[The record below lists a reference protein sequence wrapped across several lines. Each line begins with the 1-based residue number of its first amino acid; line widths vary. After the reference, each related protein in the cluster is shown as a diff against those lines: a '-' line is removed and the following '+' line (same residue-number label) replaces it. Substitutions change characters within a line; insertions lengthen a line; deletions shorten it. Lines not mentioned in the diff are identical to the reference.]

1 MQHDSG
7 MPKAV
12 IFDIDGTLVD
22 SNEFHVRAWRE
33 VFLRHGKDVPLEA
46 IRPQMGK
53 GGDQLMPVF
62 WPQADLARFG
72 DEMQEERVRLFI
84 EKYLPRVRAFPGV
97 RELFERLRADGVRIA
112 LASSA
117 RKPEL
122 EHHLRTLGVRDLV
135 EGVTSADDADH
146 SKPCPDIL
154 QAALGR
160 LPGVAA
166 RDVVVVGDSPY
177 DGQAAARAG
186 MKFVGVLTG
195 GFTEEE
201 LRKAG
206 AIAVYRELAELIGE
220 PAWT

>member
-1 MQHDSG
+1 
-7 MPKAV
+7 MPRAI

-22 SNEFHVRAWRE
+22 SNEFHVQAWRE
-33 VFLRHGKDVPLEA
+33 VFLRHGKDVPATA

-53 GGDQLMPVF
+53 GGDQLIPVF
-62 WPQADLARFG
+62 WSRDDVERIG

-84 EKYLPRVRAFPGV
+84 EKYLPRVRPFPDV
-97 RELFERLRADGVRIA
+97 RRLFERLRADGVRIA

-117 RKPEL
+117 REAEL
-122 EHHLRTLGVRDLV
+122 KHHLNLLGVRDLV

-154 QAALGR
+154 QAALER

-186 MKFVGVLTG
+186 MKFIGVLSG
-195 GFTEEE
+195 GFTESE

-206 AIAVYRELAELIGE
+206 AIAVYRQVDGLIEE